1 MSYMWEILQG
11 GAGPDE
17 APPTQAEPKV
27 PLIAFQDGYVCSLC
41 CCFVGQGF
49 GVRVSLIEGIGT
61 DLAPPPVLYQKYNY
75 PDLYSAR
82 FGSKKCFP

>member
-27 PLIAFQDGYVCSLC
+27 PLIAFQDGYVC
-41 CCFVGQGF
+41 
-49 GVRVSLIEGIGT
+49 
-61 DLAPPPVLYQKYNY
+61 
-75 PDLYSAR
+75 
-82 FGSKKCFP
+82 